1 MILKVL
7 IINHFVLARNPFFEA
22 YLESDFL
29 GKLIFIGLIAL
40 SIWSWTILIQKLW
53 ITIQA
58 RKLADSFQEAFR
70 MQKFNPLGL
79 DISAT
84 SEDKIKNPFLEI
96 YQVIK
101 KNALEMLN
109 KNRQFSQ
116 SDKQKNPGISYLST
130 ADIDFVESQL
140 ITTISTQTKKL
151 EKNLFFLS
159 TIVALA
165 PFLGLLGT
173 VWGILTTFSELQ
185 IHGGGSSHESVLS
198 GLSLAL
204 AATVLGLIAA
214 IPALIGYNY
223 LKHNIK
229 DFQTDMECFSNE
241 VLACVELQY
250 RQVDLK

>member
-1 MILKVL
+1 MMSQAPILK
-7 IINHFVLARNPFFEA
+7 HFILARNPFFDA

-29 GKLIFIGLIAL
+29 GKVIFIGLITL
-40 SIWSWTILIQKLW
+40 SIWSWTILFQKLW
-53 ITIQA
+53 MTIKVK
-58 RKLADSFQEAFR
+58 RLANRFQEVFR
-70 MQKFNPLGL
+70 MQKFNPLSL
-79 DISAT
+79 DVSFAQ
-84 SEDKIKNPFLEI
+84 EEKERNPFLEV

-101 KNALEMLN
+101 KHTLEMLN
-109 KNRQFSQ
+109 KNRQFGQTESQ
-116 SDKQKNPGISYLST
+116 KGSGISYLST

-140 ITTISTQTKKL
+140 MTTISNQTKQL

-185 IHGGGSSHESVLS
+185 IHSGGTSHQSVLA

-214 IPALIGYNY
+214 IPALVGYNY
-223 LKHNIK
+223 LKHNIR

-241 VLACVELQY
+241 VLASVELQY